1 MRGSVTSWV
10 SAIRSAKP
18 ALSTASNRI
27 PIWSIADT
35 SSRERRALVSA
46 GRSRSRPDVVS
57 SSSPITWPFPSESH
71 SNSSSGSSTLRTEA
85 VESRAIRSSAA
96 GGFMVVVMTPALPV
110 RIDESSETFN
120 SLEQPS

>member
-1 MRGSVTSWV
+1 MRGSVTSCV
-10 SAIRSAKP
+10 SAIRRAKP

-46 GRSRSRPDVVS
+46 DRSRSRPDVVS
-57 SSSPITWPFPSESH
+57 SSSPITWPFPSESQ
-71 SNSSSGSSTLRTEA
+71 SKSSSGSSTLRTEA

-96 GGFMVVVMTPALPV
+96 GGFMVVVMTPALSA